1 LIDNYSFAESSQ
13 CHKLSYSRLC
23 GLDNFIDLSDVEREL
38 AILRSGIKIENQ
50 TSATICFHHKKVFL
64 DRFESQH
71 TTCFDPLQRH
81 KKTAKS
87 TLRTLTIEDSNVFAQ
102 KLGRKIVP
110 GWKLCSRC

>member
-1 LIDNYSFAESSQ
+1 MTTVVLLKVLNAINYPIAGCVVWIIS
-13 CHKLSYSRLC
+13 LTLVM
-23 GLDNFIDLSDVEREL
+23 LREL

-81 KKTAKS
+81 KKLLS
-87 TLRTLTIEDSNVFAQ
+87 QPYEH
-102 KLGRKIVP
+102 
-110 GWKLCSRC
+110 